1 MSAEALE
8 SNGTF
13 RFIIK
18 SGEQRTD
25 GISQAVLFVSVNE
38 ICAGLD

>member
-13 RFIIK
+13 RDIIK

-25 GISQAVLFVSVNE
+25 GISPAVLFVSVNE
-38 ICAGLD
+38 MCAGLD